1 MRHVS
6 TLREHIIQ
14 IAKPLLS
21 RLLFVLDVSVHLLA
35 LTVDVSNDL
44 PLVRNPGLLL
54 FHETIRDALDLRSNR
69 IQSIVMVLDPVLLL
83 LDQSRLKLIPTS
95 PSPSI
100 YQLQNSLKKAK
111 PLIETTHLHPFM
123 VVAPGFPENF
133 TLFIE
138 LAGQILA

>member
-100 YQLQNSLKKAK
+100 YQLQNSFKKAMQRALR
-111 PLIETTHLHPFM
+111 PLTY
-123 VVAPGFPENF
+123 
-133 TLFIE
+133 
-138 LAGQILA
+138 ILSWLWRHVSLKISPSSLS

>member
-21 RLLFVLDVSVHLLA
+21 RLLLVLDVSVHLLA
-35 LTVDVSNDL
+35 LTIDVSNDL
-44 PLVRNPGLLL
+44 PLVRNPGLLF
-54 FHETIRDALDLRSNR
+54 FHQTIRDTLDLRSNW

-95 PSPSI
+95 PSINLSVT
-100 YQLQNSLKKAK
+100 K
-111 PLIETTHLHPFM
+111 F
-123 VVAPGFPENF
+123 F
-133 TLFIE
+133 
-138 LAGQILA
+138 QIM